1 MMMILISAEKASEES
16 PYEEDWFSL
25 ADSADPDN

>member
-16 PYEEDWFSL
+16 PCEEDLSSL
-25 ADSADPDN
+25 VDSVDPDN